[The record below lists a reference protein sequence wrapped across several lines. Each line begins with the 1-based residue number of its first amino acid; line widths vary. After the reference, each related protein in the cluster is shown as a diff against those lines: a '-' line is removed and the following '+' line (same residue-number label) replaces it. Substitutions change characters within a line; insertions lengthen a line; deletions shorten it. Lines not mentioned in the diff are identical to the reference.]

1 MNITR
6 YTIVLLLAYTGIR
19 HGELL
24 GLKWEN
30 INFEENTLTINCT
43 RDRHGDRKPKTS
55 NSYRQISV
63 DKLLI
68 NQLKK
73 YQKWCIGVN
82 LRYGKQID
90 KEKDYIFIT
99 EENEL
104 CSQEVLRLT
113 FNSVFKHLEKKD
125 IPIKRITPHGL
136 RHTHATVL
144 INNGI
149 PPQAVA
155 DRLGNSVEM
164 VYKVY
169 AHSFKDLGKSR

>member
-1 MNITR
+1 M
-6 YTIVLLLAYTGIR
+6 GI
-19 HGELL
+19 
-24 GLKWEN
+24 N
-30 INFEENTLTINCT
+30 
-43 RDRHGDRKPKTS
+43 
-55 NSYRQISV
+55 
-63 DKLLI
+63 
-68 NQLKK
+68 
-73 YQKWCIGVN
+73 
-82 LRYGKQID
+82 GKQID

-104 CSQEVLRLT
+104 CSQEVLT
-113 FNSVFKHLEKKD
+113 FNSVCKHLEKKN

-149 PPQAVA
+149 PPQTVA

-169 AHSFKDLGKSR
+169 AHSFKDLEEKAVSVFSENIQIGAITGAD